1 MGTHPIFESDFDCL
15 TEWFV
20 HQKKNQVVKEIRK
33 LQTSTDLLIRKAP
46 FYRLVKEITD
56 NLRGCPVG
64 LRWQRLGLE
73 ALQAAAEAYLT
84 GMFEQA
90 NLCALHAKR
99 VTVMPKDM
107 ALIQRLKDMQLH

>member
-20 HQKKNQVVKEIRK
+20 HQIRK

-64 LRWQRLGLE
+64 LRWQRLGL

-84 GMFEQA
+84 GMVEQA